1 MSKKINLICGIV
13 AILCVAVMFVPMGE
27 ERGHGNQFNQW
38 LNVGQ
43 MQYAWGHATSG
54 FTSSDP
60 LYGTMA
66 ISLSL
71 SAVLLIL
78 WALQSFRRR
87 PNAGTMGVVATII
100 HVLATVFSLL
110 MFLEGFDGNAF
121 MPVVIVVGV
130 LAIAALVLAIIQKRA
145 GKT

>member
-1 MSKKINLICGIV
+1 
-13 AILCVAVMFVPMGE
+13 
-27 ERGHGNQFNQW
+27 
-38 LNVGQ
+38 

-100 HVLATVFSLL
+100 DIEHQGPRAKIGADLRGMVETVIG
-110 MFLEGFDGNAF
+110 ETRRPAVD
-121 MPVVIVVGV
+121 
-130 LAIAALVLAIIQKRA
+130 AAERRK
-145 GKT
+145 

>member
-54 FTSSDP
+54 FTCSDP
-60 LYGTMA
+60 LYGTMVQDFQD
-66 ISLSL
+66 L
-71 SAVLLIL
+71 
-78 WALQSFRRR
+78 
-87 PNAGTMGVVATII
+87 P
-100 HVLATVFSLL
+100 
-110 MFLEGFDGNAF
+110 EGGSEDGF
-121 MPVVIVVGV
+121 CES
-130 LAIAALVLAIIQKRA
+130 
-145 GKT
+145 GKTGIHGPYRKRH